1 MRFPDPRHPHH
12 LGTCSK
18 HRSCGPAPD
27 ILNQKSWA
35 RGPSYLCFQRPSSM
49 LRFEIHSYRSFIETY
64 IGTSPL
70 LHYVP
75 SLALCPTE
83 AEVDSQKQLCLARG
97 QASFQIF
104 TQEGEVGS
112 SWPHTMP
119 HVIYRFLIG
128 TACPWAMQG
137 RQGVR
142 IYLSVLLPFPLL
154 THHGRWESRDH

>member
-1 MRFPDPRHPHH
+1 
-12 LGTCSK
+12 
-18 HRSCGPAPD
+18 
-27 ILNQKSWA
+27 
-35 RGPSYLCFQRPSSM
+35 M

-83 AEVDSQKQLCLARG
+83 AEVDSQKQLSLARG

-112 SWPHTMP
+112 S
-119 HVIYRFLIG
+119 
-128 TACPWAMQG
+128 
-137 RQGVR
+137 
-142 IYLSVLLPFPLL
+142 
-154 THHGRWESRDH
+154 